1 MNNTKDSAIR
11 NGEIT
16 SVIYKTFTYIAALIT
31 MGVIV
36 RIIVYIV
43 IKGLPELKPEL
54 FEMNYNS
61 INGSMMPAIF
71 NTVIL
76 VFLAL
81 LIAIPLGVGSAI
93 YLCEYAKTGSKFVK
107 LVRLTSE
114 TLSGIP
120 SIIYG
125 LFGAMFFVRICGL
138 NLSMWSGSL
147 TIAIMILP
155 MIMRTAEE
163 ALLTVPISYK
173 MGSFGLGAGR
183 LRTITKILLPSAM
196 PGILSGI
203 LLATGRIVGETV
215 ALLFTAGSVAEIA
228 LNLNKS
234 GRTLAVHMY
243 ALSTEGLGIDK
254 SYATALVLLIIVLLL
269 NGLSSLVAKKLT
281 KE

>member
-36 RIIVYIV
+36 RIIAYIV